1 MPGLSFSNQ
10 NQPKR
15 PGGWLIP
22 VVLIV
27 ISVVLITVSVRMGN
41 GGLFGTVR
49 SGVHAVSGAMQSVT
63 QAIST
68 PFKAIGGTGKSTAAM
83 SDEDVQAL
91 QDENEQLRILVAQLE
106 EYRQQDQRLTALLG
120 LSDAYGLETV
130 SARVVST
137 TSGWDQTATIN
148 VGSDNGIRVGM
159 GVISSCGLYGQVET
173 VASNSAVVRLV
184 SDADSSVSAMIQGTR
199 ATGIVSGAY
208 DGSLTMEYVSVDTTV
223 GEGDLVI
230 TSGAGGTYPKGIVVG
245 RVHSVEKDS
254 SKLYY
259 RLMVEPISS
268 IRNCEEVLV
277 LTGNEDSTKTIVNDT
292 FLDQILAPV
301 MGTTTDDT
309 SKSDSS
315 SDSGS
320 NDNDS
325 DDTKASTSKKDSKES
340 DSGSESD
347 SGADS
352 EGSDEG
358 GSQQ

>member
-10 NQPKR
+10 NQPRR

-27 ISVVLITVSVRMGN
+27 ISIVLVTVSVRMEN
-41 GGLFGTVR
+41 GGAFGAVR

-63 QAIST
+63 QVISA
-68 PFKAIGGTGKSTAAM
+68 PFKSVGGGESSSGM
-83 SDEDVQAL
+83 SDEDIATL
-91 QDENEQLRILVAQLE
+91 KSENEQLRVLVAQLE

-120 LSDAYGLETV
+120 LSDTYGLETV
-130 SARVVST
+130 SARILST

-159 GVISSCGLYGQVET
+159 GVMSSCGLYGQVET
-173 VASNSAVVRLV
+173 VASNSAVVRLI

-199 ATGIVSGAY
+199 ATGIVNGAY
-208 DGSLTMEYVSVDTTV
+208 DGSLEMEYVSVDTTV

-230 TSGAGGTYPKGIVVG
+230 TSGAGGTYPKGIILG

-259 RLMVEPISS
+259 RIQIDPISP

-277 LTGNEDSTKTIVNDT
+277 LTGNEDSTKSLVNNK
-292 FLDQILAPV
+292 LLEQILAPA
-301 MGTTTDDT
+301 MGSTSDDGAKKEEDAKEGEDGKAD
-309 SKSDSS
+309 SADSS
-315 SDSGS
+315 KKESGGTGGDSG
-320 NDNDS
+320 
-325 DDTKASTSKKDSKES
+325 
-340 DSGSESD
+340 
-347 SGADS
+347 
-352 EGSDEG
+352 EGSGE
-358 GSQQ
+358 

>member
-10 NQPKR
+10 NQPRR

-27 ISVVLITVSVRMGN
+27 ISIVLVTVSVRMEN
-41 GGLFGTVR
+41 GGAFGAVR

-63 QAIST
+63 QVIST
-68 PFKAIGGTGKSTAAM
+68 PFKSVGGGESSSGM
-83 SDEDVQAL
+83 SDEDIATL
-91 QDENEQLRILVAQLE
+91 KSENEQLRVLVAQLE

-120 LSDAYGLETV
+120 LSDTYGLETV
-130 SARVVST
+130 SARILST

-159 GVISSCGLYGQVET
+159 GVMSSCGLYGQVET
-173 VASNSAVVRLV
+173 VASNSAVVRLI

-199 ATGIVSGAY
+199 ATGIVNGAY
-208 DGSLTMEYVSVDTTV
+208 DGSLEMEYVSVDTTV

-230 TSGAGGTYPKGIVVG
+230 TSGAGGTYPKGIILG

-259 RLMVEPISS
+259 RIQIDPISP

-277 LTGNEDSTKTIVNDT
+277 LTGNEDSTKSLVNNK
-292 FLDQILAPV
+292 LLEQILAPA
-301 MGTTTDDT
+301 MGSTSDDDAKKDEDAKEGEDGKVD
-309 SKSDSS
+309 SADSS
-315 SDSGS
+315 KKESGDTGGDSGE
-320 NDNDS
+320 
-325 DDTKASTSKKDSKES
+325 ES
-340 DSGSESD
+340 GE
-347 SGADS
+347 
-352 EGSDEG
+352 
-358 GSQQ
+358 

>member
-10 NQPKR
+10 NQPRR

-27 ISVVLITVSVRMGN
+27 ISIVLVTVSVRMEN
-41 GGLFGTVR
+41 GGAFGAVR

-63 QAIST
+63 QVIST
-68 PFKAIGGTGKSTAAM
+68 PFKSVGGGESSSGM
-83 SDEDVQAL
+83 SDEDIATL
-91 QDENEQLRILVAQLE
+91 KSENEQLRVLVAQLE

-120 LSDAYGLETV
+120 LSDTYGLETV
-130 SARVVST
+130 SARILST

-159 GVISSCGLYGQVET
+159 GVMSSCGLYGQVET
-173 VASNSAVVRLV
+173 VASNSAVVRLI

-199 ATGIVSGAY
+199 ATGIVNGAY
-208 DGSLTMEYVSVDTTV
+208 DGSLEMEYVSVDTTV

-230 TSGAGGTYPKGIVVG
+230 TSGAGGTYPKGIILG

-259 RLMVEPISS
+259 RIQIDPISP

-277 LTGNEDSTKTIVNDT
+277 LTGNEDSTKSLVNNK
-292 FLDQILAPV
+292 LLEQILAPA
-301 MGTTTDDT
+301 MGST
-309 SKSDSS
+309 SDEDAKKDEDVKEGEDGKADSADSS
-315 SDSGS
+315 KKESGDTGGDSGE
-320 NDNDS
+320 
-325 DDTKASTSKKDSKES
+325 ES
-340 DSGSESD
+340 GE
-347 SGADS
+347 
-352 EGSDEG
+352 
-358 GSQQ
+358 